1 MRQLGAE
8 DFDGDETVM
17 FEIAGEIDGGHP
29 AMTQFALDAVS
40 VGKKRGKLAQRIRHL
55 EGSP

>member
-1 MRQLGAE
+1 
-8 DFDGDETVM
+8 M
-17 FEIAGEIDGGHP
+17 FEVAGEIDGSHP

-40 VGKKRGKLAQRIRHL
+40 VGKKRDKLAHRIRHL